1 MTRLNWI
8 IAAICVALGI
18 GGYLLIGKPGMA
30 DQPMVER
37 QAGLMKKIREHPEQL
52 SPAETLSRLEAT
64 VKERPDDPQPHFFT
78 GEILRAQGRTSDAA
92 RAYQSALRRDKDFVP
107 ALVALGNTLVEL
119 NNGAVSPEAT
129 RLFAKAYE
137 LDETQVRAG
146 MWAAMG
152 AAQAG
157 DQEKAEQAMRYI
169 YSRLPEDDPRR
180 DRLRAMI
187 DAIGQDGDAA
197 PPAAAP
203 ETPEP
208 QQE

>member
-1 MTRLNWI
+1 MTRRNGI
-8 IAAICVALGI
+8 ILALCLAVAI
-18 GGYLLIGKPGMA
+18 GGYLLVGKPGMG
-30 DQPMVER
+30 DLPMKDR
-37 QAGLMKKIREHPEQL
+37 QAGLMEKIRTDPGALTQ
-52 SPAETLSRLEAT
+52 AETLSRLEAT
-64 VKERPDDPQPHFFT
+64 VVERPEDPQPHYFI

-92 RAYQSALRRDKDFVP
+92 RAYQSALRRDNEFMP
-107 ALVALGNTLVEL
+107 ALLALGDALVEL

-152 AAQAG
+152 ASQAG

-180 DRLRAMI
+180 ERFAPMI
-187 DAIGQDGDAA
+187 EALSQPDTAV
-197 PPAAAP
+197 P
-203 ETPEP
+203 EAE
-208 QQE
+208 

>member
-1 MTRLNWI
+1 MTRRNGI
-8 IAAICVALGI
+8 ILALCLAVAI
-18 GGYLLIGKPGMA
+18 GGYLLVGKPGMG
-30 DQPMVER
+30 DSPMKDR
-37 QAGLMKKIREHPEQL
+37 QAGLMEKIRTDPGALTQ
-52 SPAETLSRLEAT
+52 AETLSRLEAT
-64 VKERPDDPQPHFFT
+64 VVERPEDPQPHYFI

-92 RAYQSALRRDKDFVP
+92 RAYQSALRRDNEFMP
-107 ALVALGNTLVEL
+107 ALLALGDALVEL

-152 AAQAG
+152 ASQAG

-180 DRLRAMI
+180 ERFAPMI
-187 DAIGQDGDAA
+187 EALSQ
-197 PPAAAP
+197 P
-203 ETPEP
+203 ETAVPEA
-208 QQE
+208 E

>member
-1 MTRLNWI
+1 MTRRNGI
-8 IAAICVALGI
+8 ILALCLAVAI
-18 GGYLLIGKPGMA
+18 GGYLLVGKPGMG
-30 DQPMVER
+30 DLPMKDR
-37 QAGLMKKIREHPEQL
+37 QAGLMEKIRTDPGALTQ
-52 SPAETLSRLEAT
+52 AETLSRLEAT
-64 VKERPDDPQPHFFT
+64 VVERPEDPQPHYFI

-92 RAYQSALRRDKDFVP
+92 RAYQSALRRDNEFMP
-107 ALVALGNTLVEL
+107 ALLALGDALVEL

-152 AAQAG
+152 ASQAG

-180 DRLRAMI
+180 ERFAPMI
-187 DAIGQDGDAA
+187 EALSQ
-197 PPAAAP
+197 P
-203 ETPEP
+203 ETAGPEA
-208 QQE
+208 E

>member
-1 MTRLNWI
+1 MTRTNLI
-8 IAAICVALGI
+8 ISVACLAVAI
-18 GGYLLIGKPGMA
+18 GGYLLVGSPGMG
-30 DQPMVER
+30 DQPMADR
-37 QAGLMKKIREHPEQL
+37 QVGLMEKVRTDPQSL
-52 SPAETLSRLEAT
+52 TPAETLSRLEAT
-64 VKERPDDPQPHFFT
+64 VKERPDDPQPHYFI
-78 GEILRAQGRTSDAA
+78 GEILRAEGRTSDAA
-92 RAYQSALRRDKDFVP
+92 RAYQSALRRDETFVP
-107 ALVALGNTLVEL
+107 ALLALADSLVDL

-180 DRLRAMI
+180 ERFAPMI
-187 DAIGQDGDAA
+187 EALGQAENATPDA
-197 PPAAAP
+197 
-203 ETPEP
+203 E
-208 QQE
+208 

>member
-1 MTRLNWI
+1 MRRTNLI
-8 IAAICVALGI
+8 ISVACLAVAI
-18 GGYLLIGKPGMA
+18 GGYLLVGSPGMG
-30 DQPMVER
+30 DQPMADR
-37 QAGLMKKIREHPEQL
+37 QAGLMEKVRTDPQSL
-52 SPAETLSRLEAT
+52 TPAETLSRLEAT
-64 VKERPDDPQPHFFT
+64 VKERPDDPQPHYFI
-78 GEILRAQGRTSDAA
+78 GEILRAEGRTSDAA
-92 RAYQSALRRDKDFVP
+92 RAYQSALRRDETFVP
-107 ALVALGNTLVEL
+107 ALLALADSLVDL

-180 DRLRAMI
+180 ERFAPMI
-187 DAIGQDGDAA
+187 EALGQAENPTPDA
-197 PPAAAP
+197 
-203 ETPEP
+203 E
-208 QQE
+208 